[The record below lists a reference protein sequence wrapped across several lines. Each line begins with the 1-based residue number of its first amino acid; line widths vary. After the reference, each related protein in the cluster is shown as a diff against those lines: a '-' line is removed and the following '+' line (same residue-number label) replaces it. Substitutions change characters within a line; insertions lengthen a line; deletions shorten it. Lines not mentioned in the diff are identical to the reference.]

1 VLVMPFALYAL
12 ADGALGVGM
21 AVGESARRWYLWV
34 LVLWGLSGA
43 GVGIMTLLSPPY
55 SRPQFMEYIA
65 LWVVTAGVLEV
76 VTAVLMWRKLG
87 GEWLLGLAGL
97 ISVAFGVSIMALSD
111 RGPFV
116 LSRLIAA
123 HAFTFGVL
131 LGIFALRART
141 SSVPPV

>member
-1 VLVMPFALYAL
+1 
-12 ADGALGVGM
+12 
-21 AVGESARRWYLWV
+21 
-34 LVLWGLSGA
+34 
-43 GVGIMTLLSPPY
+43 
-55 SRPQFMEYIA
+55 MEYIA